1 VNFTA
6 PEFKLEAFH
15 CPVCGTYAHMNWY
28 ELYSG
33 QNDADIPYCVAVCS
47 RCKKTSL
54 WLVTEYIETKFS
66 QQARQAELI
75 FPDNGFAALPEED
88 MPTDVKSDY
97 IEAAKI
103 FSRSPRGA
111 AALLRL
117 GLQKLCKH
125 LGQEGKDINKD
136 IRNLAA
142 QNILPPLVVKVA
154 DTVRITGNN
163 AVHPGEM
170 SDEDFDHVASK
181 MFDLLNFIVK
191 KGISEP
197 KELEALYSLT
207 PEGPRKEAETKDAKA
222 RKEDI

>member
-1 VNFTA
+1 MKFTT

-15 CPVCGTYAHMNWY
+15 CPLCGTYAHMEWSMLHANAGYTMYY
-28 ELYSG
+28 E
-33 QNDADIPYCVAVCS
+33 ARCS
-47 RCKKTSL
+47 CCKNSSL
-54 WLVTEYIETKFS
+54 WRVTEYANS
-66 QQARQAELI
+66 QFGRQDKGAELI
-75 FPDNGFAALPEED
+75 YPDNGVAALPEQD
-88 MPTDVKSDY
+88 MPEDVKRDY
-97 IEAAKI
+97 VEAARI

-125 LGQEGKDINKD
+125 LGQEGKNINTD
-136 IRNLAA
+136 IRSLAA

-154 DTVRITGNN
+154 DTVRIAGNN

-181 MFDLLNFIVK
+181 MFELLNFIVK

-197 KELEALYSLT
+197 KELEALYKMT
-207 PEGPRKEAETKDAKA
+207 PENPRKDAEAKDAKA
-222 RKEDI
+222 KSNGA